1 MTVFKILFSFPL
13 AVLGDFILNALLLE
27 VYRAISC
34 LTFDIFYFAYGKI
47 RLSRTLDANNS
58 FDIVVLKLSN
68 IRLSKLGVI
77 PFYSS
82 YLTTALLPSKVLLTK
97 RLILGEVTKEF
108 IKEPSAKWI
117 FGLIYPIKV
126 LFLFWRSLFLDLI

>member
-34 LTFDIFYFAYGKI
+34 LTFDIFYFAYGKF

-108 IKEPSAKWI
+108 IKEPSTKWI
-117 FGLIYPIKV
+117 FGFIYPIKV
-126 LFLFWRSLFLDLI
+126 LF